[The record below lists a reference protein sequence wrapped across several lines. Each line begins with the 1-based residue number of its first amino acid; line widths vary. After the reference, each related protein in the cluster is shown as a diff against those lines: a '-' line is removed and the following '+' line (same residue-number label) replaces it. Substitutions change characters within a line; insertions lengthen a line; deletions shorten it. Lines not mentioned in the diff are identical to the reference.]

1 MVGGGGPYVW
11 WSVRVVVLGVL
22 GSLVLA
28 SASCKSTR
36 EGPEWATVL
45 DWEAD
50 PDVIEDAELQAGITA
65 SGLPWR
71 VLDNESGIEFLLVLP
86 GSYLRGAAPEDPYD
100 RTNERPQH
108 EVVLTRPFYLGLYEV
123 TNAQLRRFLPEHDSG
138 PFPRDSTVSMNGDDY
153 PAVLVSWDVATAFS
167 EHFSL
172 RLPTE
177 AEWEYAARAGV
188 TTRYPWGNDITEGG
202 GWGNGFDAPVK
213 RTYPEMDWEAFPWDD
228 GWEATAPVG
237 TFRRNAWGF
246 YDMFGNAWEWVFD
259 GLDDE
264 LYSTLAP
271 SVTDPVHSDGE
282 NRILRGGG
290 IGNTPRGSG
299 IPYRWGT
306 STNNQHFGNGFR
318 VARSP

>member
-1 MVGGGGPYVW
+1 M
-11 WSVRVVVLGVL
+11 LGVL

-153 PAVLVSWDVATAFS
+153 RSSPELCVKVRGSSSMLLLGCLGDLLRFEKREIQVATF
-167 EHFSL
+167 
-172 RLPTE
+172 
-177 AEWEYAARAGV
+177 
-188 TTRYPWGNDITEGG
+188 
-202 GWGNGFDAPVK
+202 AP
-213 RTYPEMDWEAFPWDD
+213 
-228 GWEATAPVG
+228 G
-237 TFRRNAWGF
+237 
-246 YDMFGNAWEWVFD
+246 
-259 GLDDE
+259 
-264 LYSTLAP
+264 
-271 SVTDPVHSDGE
+271 
-282 NRILRGGG
+282 
-290 IGNTPRGSG
+290 
-299 IPYRWGT
+299 
-306 STNNQHFGNGFR
+306 
-318 VARSP
+318 RSSP

>member
-1 MVGGGGPYVW
+1 M
-11 WSVRVVVLGVL
+11 
-22 GSLVLA
+22 
-28 SASCKSTR
+28 T
-36 EGPEWATVL
+36 
-45 DWEAD
+45 
-50 PDVIEDAELQAGITA
+50 
-65 SGLPWR
+65 LP
-71 VLDNESGIEFLLVLP
+71 
-86 GSYLRGAAPEDPYD
+86 
-100 RTNERPQH
+100 
-108 EVVLTRPFYLGLYEV
+108 
-123 TNAQLRRFLPEHDSG
+123 
-138 PFPRDSTVSMNGDDY
+138 DY

-282 NRILRGGG
+282 NRIPPWRRHRQHAAGVGHPLPVGHVHEQSALWQRVQSGALAVAGRRTPILTRTLATRSKPFSNLGG
-290 IGNTPRGSG
+290 
-299 IPYRWGT
+299 
-306 STNNQHFGNGFR
+306 
-318 VARSP
+318 